1 MTMIANTVFL
11 SREIFPSSR
20 IDVYS
25 LVGCMLEGAKILYG
39 ASDAYPG
46 VDGRD
51 KNDPVVGR

>member
-1 MTMIANTVFL
+1 
-11 SREIFPSSR
+11 
-20 IDVYS
+20 
-25 LVGCMLEGAKILYG
+25 MLEGAKILYG